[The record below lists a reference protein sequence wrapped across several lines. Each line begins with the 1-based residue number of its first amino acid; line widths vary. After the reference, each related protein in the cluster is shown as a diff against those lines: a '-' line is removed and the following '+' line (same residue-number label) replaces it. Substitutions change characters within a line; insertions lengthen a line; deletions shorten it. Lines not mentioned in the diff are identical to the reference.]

1 MEPLSHKTISFTRQ
15 KKVGSQKPHHRLSL
29 SVHLLSPIAKQ
40 WSTPQPNLLCPDV
53 HSPRVGAP
61 RCSQTQG
68 GCTQMLTALGW
79 MHPDAHSPGWV
90 APRCSQTQGG
100 CTQVFTD
107 PGRMHPDVHIPRVD
121 EPRCS
126 RPQGWCIH
134 IFTDL
139 GWMHPGVYR
148 PRMDAPKYSHSWG
161 GCTQTFTAPGWSY
174 WIRTGWNVFVRVIEL
189 GRNEKLKA
197 ILMTQ
202 TTVIHHT

>member
-1 MEPLSHKTISFTRQ
+1 MKH
-15 KKVGSQKPHHRLSL
+15 
-29 SVHLLSPIAKQ
+29 
-40 WSTPQPNLLCPDV
+40 TPTQPAV
-53 HSPRVGAP
+53 P
-61 RCSQTQG
+61 RCSQPSG
-68 GCTQMLTALGW
+68 GCTQMFTDPGW
-79 MHPDAHSPGWV
+79 MHPDAHNPGVDAPRCSQPWMV
-90 APRCSQTQGG
+90 APRRSQTQGG

-107 PGRMHPDVHIPRVD
+107 PGWMHPDVHIPRVD

-126 RPQGWCIH
+126 RPQGWCIQ

-139 GWMHPGVYR
+139 GWMHPDVYR
-148 PRMDAPKYSHSWG
+148 PRMDAPKCSHSWG